1 MVFDIRKTVFFLRR
15 LSSKSDEITQ
25 SFSSNWMPNKD
36 QSTAV
41 INTDE
46 IARKLEVVYGIKS
59 GSIRISTI
67 MIHNGETNADDD
79 RRRRRQLHREK
90 REM

>member
-1 MVFDIRKTVFFLRR
+1 
-15 LSSKSDEITQ
+15 
-25 SFSSNWMPNKD
+25 MPNKD
-36 QSTAV
+36 QSTTV

-67 MIHNGETNADDD
+67 VIHNGETNADDH

-90 REM
+90 REIVAILNTFLTLFQT